1 MEQKMLL
8 PITVVVVLVA
18 GFMIGYY
25 ASAAGF
31 SKSVLGKSTDKTS
44 PLSSI
49 ESNNLFVEP
58 SSTSVTRAQFTE
70 EFTGTIKRI
79 RAESWVLA
87 TKDKKELTLPATT
100 LFVKSVTA
108 SELGAKINSS
118 TAYELPMPPQD
129 VKVGDAFKVTVQY
142 NAKSGKLTAIK
153 AAKR

>member
-1 MEQKMLL
+1 MLL
-8 PITVVVVLVA
+8 PMVVIVVLVA

-25 ASAAGF
+25 ASTAGF
-31 SKSVLGKSTDKTS
+31 SKSVLGKSPDRQS

-49 ESNNLFVEP
+49 ESNRLFVDP
-58 SSTSVTRAQFTE
+58 SSTAVTRALFTE
-70 EFTGTIKRI
+70 DITGTIKRI

-100 LFVKSVTA
+100 LFVKTVTA
-108 SELGAKINSS
+108 NELGAKINSS

-142 NAKSGKLTAIK
+142 NAKSGKIKAIK